1 MRASDFA
8 ARCACATGRV
18 TVIRGDVHART
29 VVMAW
34 NVLESPAGSA
44 EPAIR
49 RATGRVSD
57 HSMSTSDA
65 TRPRLLQPGT
75 IPMTLTSLGILLIV
89 NGVLLWAIMAALHR
103 HTVALKNLQLQMETL
118 LGRHGAD
125 AGGEIPAVRPRD
137 AGKPPSRSR
146 PESVDSSTR

>member
-1 MRASDFA
+1 
-8 ARCACATGRV
+8 
-18 TVIRGDVHART
+18 
-29 VVMAW
+29 
-34 NVLESPAGSA
+34 
-44 EPAIR
+44 
-49 RATGRVSD
+49 
-57 HSMSTSDA
+57 MSTSDA

-75 IPMTLTSLGILLIV
+75 LPMTLTSLGILLIV
-89 NGVLLWAIMAALHR
+89 DGVLLWAIMAALHR
-103 HTVALKNLQLQMETL
+103 HTVVLKNLQLQMETL